1 MSQRVKIFVEGIA
14 DKTFLRQYVNNTFNI
29 QLTCDDVITTG
40 GWQDIKSNTI
50 VNQLKKNTDD
60 GGVNLVIFD
69 ADADLEARKA
79 ELEQIRQDKGIAFD
93 LFLMPDNQN
102 TGALE
107 DLLEQIINPENQC
120 VMDCWHRYEADLKE
134 QTIAWK
140 TPSTPTSPAKKSMI
154 YGYLEALLGT
164 SKSQKDMIK
173 EKNRIYT
180 DTNHWNLMSEALQP
194 LKSFLSSY
202 LTDQEDTK
210 E

>member
-1 MSQRVKIFVEGIA
+1 M
-14 DKTFLRQYVNNTFNI
+14 
-29 QLTCDDVITTG
+29 
-40 GWQDIKSNTI
+40 
-50 VNQLKKNTDD
+50 
-60 GGVNLVIFD
+60 IFD
-69 ADADLEARKA
+69 ADTDVEARKA
-79 ELEQIRQDKGIAFD
+79 ELEQIRKEKGIAFD
-93 LFLMPDNQN
+93 LFLMPDNQS

-120 VMDCWHRYEADLKE
+120 VMDCWHRYEGDLSK

-173 EKNRIYT
+173 EKNRKYT

-202 LTDQEDTK
+202 LTGQEYAEK
-210 E
+210 